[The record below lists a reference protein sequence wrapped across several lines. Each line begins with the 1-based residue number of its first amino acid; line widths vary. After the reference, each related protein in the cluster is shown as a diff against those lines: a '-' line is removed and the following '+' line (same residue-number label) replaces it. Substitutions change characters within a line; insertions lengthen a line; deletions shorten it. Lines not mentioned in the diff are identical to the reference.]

1 VTSRLLDSG
10 AGRGRGRGRGWASG
24 AARRRPIE
32 GLGERSGWL
41 IFEQRPGPRGTA
53 LVMGKS
59 IRIAESNV
67 KFSIRCFSKTCVLLV
82 TGELS
87 G

>member
-1 VTSRLLDSG
+1 LEISVSLHGRNLLVYSTAG
-10 AGRGRGRGRGWASG
+10 ALSSIADNENCAWIKRC
-24 AARRRPIE
+24 AA
-32 GLGERSGWL
+32 
-41 IFEQRPGPRGTA
+41 
-53 LVMGKS
+53 VMGKL